1 MWMIVVYKQVWY
13 NRRVLYTALEGAF
26 VVKKLRLRR
35 RNAWLPAWN
44 MPSDPVKAVFW
55 FAHWSL
61 KVLVRYFWLLII
73 AGVVA
78 EGVMNGIVGGGF
90 TLLIGLV
97 MWGGMAIL
105 LSIFNVFSG
114 VARTVSQLNDLQQG
128 FTTHNPFDRPA
139 RPDVDSS
146 KVVEG
151 TITDL
156 DEERKKRR
164 RES

>member
-1 MWMIVVYKQVWY
+1 
-13 NRRVLYTALEGAF
+13 
-26 VVKKLRLRR
+26 VKKLRLRR

-55 FAHWSL
+55 FTRWSV

-78 EGVMNGIVGGGF
+78 EGIMNGIVGAGF
-90 TLLIGLV
+90 TLLIGLAV
-97 MWGGMAIL
+97 WGGLAISL
-105 LSIFNVFSG
+105 AIFNVFSG

-128 FTTHNPFDRPA
+128 FPPRNSFDRA
-139 RPDVDSS
+139 SDDTFNKG

-156 DEERKKRR
+156 EEERKKRR

>member
-1 MWMIVVYKQVWY
+1 
-13 NRRVLYTALEGAF
+13 
-26 VVKKLRLRR
+26 
-35 RNAWLPAWN
+35 

-55 FAHWSL
+55 FTHWSL

-78 EGVMNGIVGGGF
+78 EGIMNGVVGGSI
-90 TLLIGLV
+90 TLLIGLAV
-97 MWGGMAIL
+97 WGSMAIL
-105 LSIFNVFSG
+105 VSIFNVFSG
-114 VARTVSQLNDLQQG
+114 VARTVSDLNGLRQS
-128 FTTHNPFDRPA
+128 FTTGSPFDRA
-139 RPDVDSS
+139 SDDTFNKS

-156 DEERKKRR
+156 EEERKKRR